1 MGTRETETVAV
12 TMRLPKELLGEFDAF
27 AEEIGANRKSL
38 VQMFMKRCVDERRLP
53 FGSLEPVSRTKARDD
68 LRAAVKSVLEEK
80 DQKEGFPDR
89 AVFEEDTVE

>member
-1 MGTRETETVAV
+1 MGTRETETIAV

-53 FGSLEPVSRTKARDD
+53 FGPSDTVSRTKARDD
-68 LRAAVKSVLEEK
+68 LRAAVRSVLEEK
-80 DQKEGFPDR
+80 DQKEGFPDQ
-89 AVFEEDTVE
+89 AVFEEDAVE